1 MMSPWGLSGR
11 RTKTMNMLH
20 NRRIWILAAGAFL
33 IMSIGGCNRNR
44 DGSLRSQGEIQ
55 TEQARLD
62 EAATKAS
69 QGEYGDALEIFHAIL
84 EENPTSGEAYLG
96 IGDVYLDQKDYLK
109 AEPVL
114 ARAAKLEPRSYQA
127 QFQHGLALQMLDRF
141 LEAVQ
146 AYHRALTIDP
156 DNALANR
163 NLATSYLRMEEPR
176 NAMPFANRAIQ
187 LDPSAGDGWVTL
199 GAAYEGMQDWSEA
212 ASAYISA
219 SERMDPTPELMRNL
233 LRVLIELKRY
243 REVISTAETLQ
254 RFGPDAEAYERS
266 GWAAFRLGE
275 FSDSLEYYRKSVEV
289 NPEFWQA
296 WNGIGV
302 NRLNAWLLSNRED
315 SSAFRDSGEAF
326 RTSLR
331 INGDQ
336 TKVIS
341 LVLKYQL

>member
-1 MMSPWGLSGR
+1 
-11 RTKTMNMLH
+11 
-20 NRRIWILAAGAFL
+20 
-33 IMSIGGCNRNR
+33 MSITACHRSRGTV
-44 DGSLRSQGEIQ
+44 LRSDAEVQ
-55 TEQARLD
+55 TEQARLE
-62 EAATKAS
+62 EATTKAS
-69 QGEYGDALEIFHAIL
+69 EGEYNDALQIFHAIL
-84 EENPTSGEAYLG
+84 EDNPTSGEAYLG
-96 IGDVYLDQKDYLK
+96 IGDVYLEQKDYLK

-114 ARAAKLEPRSYQA
+114 ARAAKLEPRNYQA

-146 AYHRALTIDP
+146 AYHRSLTIDP
-156 DNALANR
+156 DSAEANR
-163 NLATSYLRMEEPR
+163 NLATAYLRMDEPR

-199 GAAYEGMQDWSEA
+199 GAAYEGLKDWSEA
-212 ASAYISA
+212 ATSYISA
-219 SERMDPTPELMRNL
+219 SERMDPTPELTRNL
-233 LRVLIELKRY
+233 LRVLVELKRY
-243 REVISTAETLQ
+243 REVISTSQTLQ
-254 RFGPDAEAYERS
+254 RFGPDADALERS

-275 FSDSLEYYRKSVEV
+275 FADSLEYYRKSVEV
-289 NPEFWQA
+289 NPDFWQA

-326 RTSLR
+326 RNSLR
-331 INGDQ
+331 INADQ

>member
-1 MMSPWGLSGR
+1 
-11 RTKTMNMLH
+11 ML
-20 NRRIWILAAGAFL
+20 AVATFL
-33 IMSIGGCNRNR
+33 MTSTPACDRNR
-44 DGSLRSQGEIQ
+44 AGTPRSEGEIQ
-55 TEQARLD
+55 MEQTRLD
-62 EAATKAS
+62 EASAKAS
-69 QGEYGDALEIFHAIL
+69 EGDYGDALEIFHAIL
-84 EENPTSGEAYLG
+84 EDNPTSGEAYLG
-96 IGDVYLDQKDYLK
+96 IGDIYLDQKDYVK
-109 AEPVL
+109 AEPAL

-156 DNALANR
+156 DNAQANR
-163 NLATSYLRMEEPR
+163 NLATSYLQMDEPR

-187 LDPSAGDGWVTL
+187 LDPSAGDAWVTL
-199 GAAYEGMQDWSEA
+199 GATYEGMQDWSEA
-212 ASAYISA
+212 AKAYISA
-219 SERMDPTPELMRNL
+219 SERMDATPELMQNL

-275 FSDSLEYYRKSVEV
+275 FSDSLEYYRKAVEV
-289 NPEFWQA
+289 DPDFWQA

-341 LVLKYQL
+341 LILKYQL

>member
-1 MMSPWGLSGR
+1 
-11 RTKTMNMLH
+11 MLH
-20 NRRIWILAAGAFL
+20 DRRVWVLAAGVILA
-33 IMSIGGCNRNR
+33 MSISGCQRNR
-44 DGSLRSQGEIQ
+44 DGSLRSDGEVQ

-62 EAATKAS
+62 EASTKAS
-69 QGEYGDALEIFHAIL
+69 EGEYSDALEIFHAIL
-84 EENPTSGEAYLG
+84 EDNPTSGEAYLG
-96 IGDVYLDQKDYLK
+96 IGDVYLEQKDYVK
-109 AEPVL
+109 AEPAL

-156 DNALANR
+156 DSAEANR
-163 NLATSYLRMEEPR
+163 NLAMSYLRMDEPR
-176 NAMPFANRAIQ
+176 NAMPFADRAIQ
-187 LDPSAGDGWVTL
+187 LDPTAGDGWVTL
-199 GAAYEGMQDWSEA
+199 GAAYEGMQNWSEA
-212 ASAYISA
+212 AAAYIAA
-219 SERMDPTPELMRNL
+219 SERMEPTPELMRNL

-243 REVISTAETLQ
+243 REVISTAQTLQ
-254 RFGPDAEAYERS
+254 RFGPDADAFERS

-275 FSDSLEYYRKSVEV
+275 YSDSLDYYRKSVEID
-289 NPEFWQA
+289 PEFWQA

-326 RTSLR
+326 RSSLR

>member
-1 MMSPWGLSGR
+1 
-11 RTKTMNMLH
+11 
-20 NRRIWILAAGAFL
+20 
-33 IMSIGGCNRNR
+33 MSIPGCHRNR
-44 DGSLRSQGEIQ
+44 DGSLRSDSEVQ
-55 TEQARLD
+55 TEKARLD
-62 EAATKAS
+62 EATAKAS
-69 QGEYGDALEIFHAIL
+69 EGEYSDALEIFHAIL
-84 EENPTSGEAYLG
+84 EDNPTSSEAYLG
-96 IGDVYLDQKDYLK
+96 IGDVYLEQKDYLK

-156 DNALANR
+156 DSAEANR
-163 NLATSYLRMEEPR
+163 NLATSYLRMDEPR
-176 NAMPFANRAIQ
+176 NAMPFADRAIQ

-199 GAAYEGMQDWSEA
+199 GAAYEGMQNWTEA
-212 ASAYISA
+212 AAAYISA
-219 SERMDPTPELMRNL
+219 SERMDPTPQLMRNL
-233 LRVLIELKRY
+233 LRVLVELKRY
-243 REVISTAETLQ
+243 REVISTAQTLQ
-254 RFGPDAEAYERS
+254 RFGPDADAFERS

-275 FSDSLEYYRKSVEV
+275 FSDSLDYYRKAVEV
-289 NPEFWQA
+289 DPEFWQA

-315 SSAFRDSGEAF
+315 SSAFRESGEAF
-326 RTSLR
+326 RSSLR